1 MRAARDGRRR
11 GGGSRGVDGR
21 EGLGGAAFAVDGGV
35 VGRDGRI
42 VDAGIDV
49 HLQYYFIRGGVD
61 RGGEKGRRGERD
73 EG

>member
-1 MRAARDGRRR
+1 M
-11 GGGSRGVDGR
+11 
-21 EGLGGAAFAVDGGV
+21 DGGV